1 MTFKLVYNPLYKKI
15 DFIITMTQRKLLIK
29 TYFPGNRLKASS
41 WRSMAFAL
49 APKLKNEEN

>member
-15 DFIITMTQRKLLIK
+15 DFIITMTQRKLMIK

-49 APKLKNEEN
+49 APELKNEEN